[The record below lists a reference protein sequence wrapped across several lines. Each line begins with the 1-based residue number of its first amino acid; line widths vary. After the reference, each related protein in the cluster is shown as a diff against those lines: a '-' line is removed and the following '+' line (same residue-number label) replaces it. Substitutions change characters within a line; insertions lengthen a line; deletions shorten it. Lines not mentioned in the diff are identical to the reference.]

1 MPRKTQGL
9 EKSNGITI
17 TKLNKMADGGKGNSK
32 GEKEL
37 SNRQT
42 DQSPMAY

>member
-32 GEKEL
+32 DVK
-37 SNRQT
+37 RII
-42 DQSPMAY
+42 